1 MPETAMSKTE
11 GEYELVLG
19 NRQLL
24 SAFFIIVIL
33 FGVFFTMGYVVGRNS
48 APAAAASPMP
58 APVATSQRPDAASSP
73 PVQSAPPP
81 TQTASTPAESPAT
94 APVQEAKPAKE
105 PPAVETKSTALPP
118 GRQAAPPKI
127 ETRVEVS
134 PPRESARPSS
144 AAGGVVAV
152 NPGPG
157 NMYLQ
162 VAAAAQPQAGVVV
175 DTLKQKGFP
184 ALLAQGPNATL
195 FRVMVGPFADASA
208 LGKAKADLEN
218 AGFKPMVRK

>member
-1 MPETAMSKTE
+1 MSKTD

-48 APAAAASPMP
+48 SPASAASAAPAT
-58 APVATSQRPDAASSP
+58 VATVQRPDAPSP
-73 PVQSAPPP
+73 QQQAPPP
-81 TQTASTPAESPAT
+81 KQEVKD
-94 APVQEAKPAKE
+94 PVTVL
-105 PPAVETKSTALPP
+105 VETRPV
-118 GRQAAPPKI
+118 APQ
-127 ETRVEVS
+127 ETKPETPEPRREKVAHPS
-134 PPRESARPSS
+134 PRAK
-144 AAGGVVAV
+144 AAGTTGGAVAV
-152 NPGPG
+152 NPGPA

-162 VAAAAQPQAGVVV
+162 VAAVAQPQAGVVV

-184 ALLAQGPNATL
+184 AVLGQGPNATI
-195 FRVMVGPFADASA
+195 FRVMVGPFADAAA

-218 AGFKPMVRK
+218 AGFHPLVRK

>member
-1 MPETAMSKTE
+1 MSKTE

-48 APAAAASPMP
+48 APASAASLPSTTVATSPRPEAASPVQTPQSAAPSP
-58 APVATSQRPDAASSP
+58 AQEETKERGPVETKPVVTAEKPPKKEATQEAAARP
-73 PVQSAPPP
+73 APPP
-81 TQTASTPAESPAT
+81 
-94 APVQEAKPAKE
+94 AKK
-105 PPAVETKSTALPP
+105 
-118 GRQAAPPKI
+118 AAP
-127 ETRVEVS
+127 
-134 PPRESARPSS
+134 
-144 AAGGVVAV
+144 AAHGGVVAV

-184 ALLAQGPNATL
+184 AMLAQGPNATL
-195 FRVMVGPFADASA
+195 FRVMVGPFADTAA
-208 LGKAKADLEN
+208 LGKAKADLES
-218 AGFKPMVRK
+218 AGFHPLVRK

>member
-1 MPETAMSKTE
+1 MSKTE

-48 APAAAASPMP
+48 TPGVSASTSGAQRPEAAAVPVPAASQPASAPAKEEAKEAEPADTKPVETKP
-58 APVATSQRPDAASSP
+58 VETKPVETAPVAPPEKHPAKVEAPPRRAAAP
-73 PVQSAPPP
+73 KSAP
-81 TQTASTPAESPAT
+81 
-94 APVQEAKPAKE
+94 
-105 PPAVETKSTALPP
+105 
-118 GRQAAPPKI
+118 G
-127 ETRVEVS
+127 
-134 PPRESARPSS
+134 SAG
-144 AAGGVVAV
+144 AVAV

-162 VAAAAQPQAGVVV
+162 VMAVEQPQAGVVM

-184 ALLAQGPNATL
+184 VVLAQSPNPTL
-195 FRVMVGPFADASA
+195 FRVMVGPYADAAS
-208 LGKAKADLEN
+208 LGKSKAQLEN
-218 AGFKPMVRK
+218 AGFKPLVRK

>member
-1 MPETAMSKTE
+1 MSKSE

-48 APAAAASPMP
+48 TPGSVAPNTVTANPRPESPPSTAPAQSAAAPP
-58 APVATSQRPDAASSP
+58 ASAPAKEEAKEPEAAETKPVEAPPAETKPAAPPENP
-73 PVQSAPPP
+73 PVKAEARPPR
-81 TQTASTPAESPAT
+81 QTPA
-94 APVQEAKPAKE
+94 AKPA
-105 PPAVETKSTALPP
+105 SSS
-118 GRQAAPPKI
+118 GAA
-127 ETRVEVS
+127 
-134 PPRESARPSS
+134 
-144 AAGGVVAV
+144 VAV

-162 VAAAAQPQAGVVV
+162 VMAVAQPQANVVV

-184 ALLAQGPNATL
+184 VVLAQSPIPTV
-195 FRVMVGPFADASA
+195 FRVMVGPYANAA
-208 LGKAKADLEN
+208 TLGKAKSELEN
-218 AGFKPMVRK
+218 AGFKPLVRK

>member
-1 MPETAMSKTE
+1 MSKTD

-24 SAFFIIVIL
+24 SAFFIVVIL

-48 APAAAASPMP
+48 APASAASLPSTTVAGSQRPEAASP
-58 APVATSQRPDAASSP
+58 APTP
-73 PVQSAPPP
+73 QSAAPPP
-81 TQTASTPAESPAT
+81 A
-94 APVQEAKPAKE
+94 QEETKE
-105 PPAVETKSTALPP
+105 PAIVETKPVMSAEKPP
-118 GRQAAPPKI
+118 KKDAPQEAAARPAPPPSKKAAAP
-127 ETRVEVS
+127 
-134 PPRESARPSS
+134 AH
-144 AAGGVVAV
+144 GGLVAV

-184 ALLAQGPNATL
+184 AMLAQGPNATL
-195 FRVMVGPFADASA
+195 FRVMVGPFADAA
-208 LGKAKADLEN
+208 TLGKAKAELES
-218 AGFKPMVRK
+218 AGFHPLVRK

>member
-1 MPETAMSKTE
+1 MSKTE

-48 APAAAASPMP
+48 APASAASLPSTTVATSPRPEAASPPLTPQP
-58 APVATSQRPDAASSP
+58 APPAQEETKEK
-73 PVQSAPPP
+73 AP
-81 TQTASTPAESPAT
+81 
-94 APVQEAKPAKE
+94 
-105 PPAVETKSTALPP
+105 VETKPVVTAEKPP
-118 GRQAAPPKI
+118 KKEATQDAPVRQAPPLVKKA
-127 ETRVEVS
+127 V
-134 PPRESARPSS
+134 P
-144 AAGGVVAV
+144 AAHGGVVAV

-184 ALLAQGPNATL
+184 AMLAQGPNATL
-195 FRVMVGPFADASA
+195 FRVMVGPFADAAA
-208 LGKAKADLEN
+208 LGKAKADLES
-218 AGFKPMVRK
+218 AGFHPLVRK

>member
-1 MPETAMSKTE
+1 MSKTD

-48 APAAAASPMP
+48 APASAASLPSTTVAGNQRPETASPAAATPSQSTTPAPSAAPPPAHEDTKGP
-58 APVATSQRPDAASSP
+58 APVETNPVAEVEKPQKKEAAHEAAARPAPTP
-73 PVQSAPPP
+73 P
-81 TQTASTPAESPAT
+81 
-94 APVQEAKPAKE
+94 KK
-105 PPAVETKSTALPP
+105 
-118 GRQAAPPKI
+118 AAPPA
-127 ETRVEVS
+127 
-134 PPRESARPSS
+134 P
-144 AAGGVVAV
+144 GGLVAV

-162 VAAAAQPQAGVVV
+162 VAAVAQPQAGVVV

-184 ALLAQGPNATL
+184 AVLSPGPNATL
-195 FRVMVGPFADASA
+195 FRVMVGPFPDAAA
-208 LGKAKADLEN
+208 LGKAKADLES
-218 AGFKPMVRK
+218 AGFHPLVRK

>member
-1 MPETAMSKTE
+1 MSKTE

-48 APAAAASPMP
+48 APASAASLPSTTVATSPRPEAASPPLTPQP
-58 APVATSQRPDAASSP
+58 APPAQEETKEK
-73 PVQSAPPP
+73 AP
-81 TQTASTPAESPAT
+81 
-94 APVQEAKPAKE
+94 
-105 PPAVETKSTALPP
+105 VETKPVVTAEKPP
-118 GRQAAPPKI
+118 KKEATQDAPVRPAPPLVKKA
-127 ETRVEVS
+127 V
-134 PPRESARPSS
+134 P
-144 AAGGVVAV
+144 AAHGGVVAV

-184 ALLAQGPNATL
+184 AMLAQGPNATL
-195 FRVMVGPFADASA
+195 FRVMVGPFADAAA
-208 LGKAKADLEN
+208 LGKAKADLES
-218 AGFKPMVRK
+218 AGFHPLVRK

>member
-1 MPETAMSKTE
+1 MSKTE

-48 APAAAASPMP
+48 TPGVSASSVGTQRAEA
-58 APVATSQRPDAASSP
+58 APVPTPAQP
-73 PVQSAPPP
+73 PVSQP
-81 TQTASTPAESPAT
+81 ASTPPKEEAKEEPADT
-94 APVQEAKPAKE
+94 KPVETKPVEAKP
-105 PPAVETKSTALPP
+105 VETKPVAQPEKPP
-118 GRQAAPPKI
+118 AKAEAPPRRAVAAKAAPA
-127 ETRVEVS
+127 S
-134 PPRESARPSS
+134 
-144 AAGGVVAV
+144 GGAVAV

-162 VAAAAQPQAGVVV
+162 VMAVEQPQAGVVM

-184 ALLAQGPNATL
+184 AVLAQSPNPTL
-195 FRVMVGPFADASA
+195 FRVMVGPYADGAS
-208 LGKAKADLEN
+208 LGKAKAQLEN
-218 AGFKPMVRK
+218 AGFKPLVRK

>member
-1 MPETAMSKTE
+1 MSKTD

-48 APAAAASPMP
+48 GPASASSGSATTTAANQRPEAASPP
-58 APVATSQRPDAASSP
+58 
-73 PVQSAPPP
+73 SAPPP
-81 TQTASTPAESPAT
+81 QSM
-94 APVQEAKPAKE
+94 APVEEAQ
-105 PPAVETKSTALPP
+105 PPARVETKSTPP
-118 GRQAAPPKI
+118 PERNESPRITPPRVAAPQ
-127 ETRVEVS
+127 VH
-134 PPRESARPSS
+134 ESAPPPAKAAPASS
-144 AAGGVVAV
+144 AGVPAIT
-152 NPGPG
+152 PGPG
-157 NMYLQ
+157 RMYLQ

-184 ALLAQGPNATL
+184 AILAQGPNATL
-195 FRVMVGPFADASA
+195 FRVVVGPFADTAA

-218 AGFKPMVRK
+218 AGFRPMVRK

>member
-1 MPETAMSKTE
+1 MSKTE

-48 APAAAASPMP
+48 APAAAASPTP
-58 APVATSQRPDAASSP
+58 APVAASQRPDAASP
-73 PVQSAPPP
+73 PVQSSTPTPTASAPP
-81 TQTASTPAESPAT
+81 ESG
-94 APVQEAKPAKE
+94 QETKPAKSA
-105 PPAVETKSTALPP
+105 AVETKPAAPP
-118 GRQAAPPKI
+118 AGRQAPPKI

-134 PPRESARPSS
+134 PAPPRESARPAS
-144 AAGGVVAV
+144 ASGAIAV
-152 NPGPG
+152 TPGPG

-195 FRVMVGPFADASA
+195 FRVMVGPFSDSSA
-208 LGKAKADLEN
+208 LGKAKSDLEN
-218 AGFKPMVRK
+218 AGFHPLVRK

>member
-1 MPETAMSKTE
+1 MSKAE

-58 APVATSQRPDAASSP
+58 VPVATSQRPDAASSP

-81 TQTASTPAESPAT
+81 AAAPTETPTT
-94 APVQEAKPAKE
+94 APVQETKPAKQ
-105 PPAVETKSTALPP
+105 PDTVETKPV
-118 GRQAAPPKI
+118 APPAGHQAPRKI
-127 ETRVEVS
+127 ETQVEVS
-134 PPRESARPSS
+134 TLPPRASARPAS
-144 AAGGVVAV
+144 ASGAVAV

-195 FRVMVGPFADASA
+195 FRVMVGPFADAST

-218 AGFKPMVRK
+218 AGFKPIVRK

>member
-1 MPETAMSKTE
+1 MSKTE

-58 APVATSQRPDAASSP
+58 VPVAASQRPDAASP
-73 PVQSAPPP
+73 PPTQSAPPP
-81 TQTASTPAESPAT
+81 ASAPTESPAA
-94 APVQEAKPAKE
+94 APAQETKPAK
-105 PPAVETKSTALPP
+105 PPAVVETKPVTPP
-118 GRQAAPPKI
+118 AAKEARPRKI
-127 ETRVEVS
+127 ETRVEVAAA
-134 PPRESARPSS
+134 PPRENAKPASASG
-144 AAGGVVAV
+144 AVAV
-152 NPGPG
+152 SPGPG

-162 VAAAAQPQAGVVV
+162 VVATAQPQAGVVV

-195 FRVMVGPFADASA
+195 FRVMVGPFADASS

-218 AGFKPMVRK
+218 AGFKPLVRK

>member
-1 MPETAMSKTE
+1 MSKTD

-48 APAAAASPMP
+48 SPASSASAAPAT
-58 APVATSQRPDAASSP
+58 VATSQRPEAASP
-73 PVQSAPPP
+73 QQQAPLPK
-81 TQTASTPAESPAT
+81 
-94 APVQEAKPAKE
+94 QEAKESSP
-105 PPAVETKSTALPP
+105 VETKPVTPP
-118 GRQAAPPKI
+118 ETKPETPEPRREAA
-127 ETRVEVS
+127 
-134 PPRESARPSS
+134 ARP
-144 AAGGVVAV
+144 APRAKTAGTPGGAVAV

-162 VAAAAQPQAGVVV
+162 VAAVAQPQAGIVV

-184 ALLAQGPNATL
+184 AVLGQGPNATI
-195 FRVMVGPFADASA
+195 FRVMVGPFADAAA

-218 AGFKPMVRK
+218 AGFHPLVRK

>member
-1 MPETAMSKTE
+1 MSKTE

-48 APAAAASPMP
+48 GPTTAASAAPNVSAANQRPETPSPAPSSQPAAAPP
-58 APVATSQRPDAASSP
+58 PVVSSP
-73 PVQSAPPP
+73 RDEPKEAAPETKP
-81 TQTASTPAESPAT
+81 TETTPAET
-94 APVQEAKPAKE
+94 Q
-105 PPAVETKSTALPP
+105 PAVRPEKSPVKTATREGAHSASTAKSSEAP
-118 GRQAAPPKI
+118 GRAVP
-127 ETRVEVS
+127 
-134 PPRESARPSS
+134 
-144 AAGGVVAV
+144 V

-162 VAAAAQPQAGVVV
+162 VVAVGQPQANIVV

-184 ALLAQGPNATL
+184 TVLAQSPNPSL
-195 FRVMVGPFADASA
+195 FRVMVGPFGDAAA

-218 AGFKPMVRK
+218 AGFKPLVRK

>member
-1 MPETAMSKTE
+1 MSKTD

-48 APAAAASPMP
+48 SPASTASAAPAT
-58 APVATSQRPDAASSP
+58 VATNQRPDAASP
-73 PVQSAPPP
+73 
-81 TQTASTPAESPAT
+81 ASTPPQQQ
-94 APVQEAKPAKE
+94 APPAKQEVKE
-105 PPAVETKSTALPP
+105 PTPVETRPV
-118 GRQAAPPKI
+118 APP
-127 ETRVEVS
+127 ETKPVA
-134 PPRESARPSS
+134 PPETPEPRREAAARP
-144 AAGGVVAV
+144 APRGKVGGTSGGAVTV

-162 VAAAAQPQAGVVV
+162 VAAVGQPQAGVVV

-184 ALLAQGPNATL
+184 AVLGQGPNATI
-195 FRVMVGPFADASA
+195 FRVMVGPFADAGA
-208 LGKAKADLEN
+208 LGRAKADLES
-218 AGFKPMVRK
+218 AGFHPLVRK

>member
-1 MPETAMSKTE
+1 MSKTE

-48 APAAAASPMP
+48 GPAAAAGVP
-58 APVATSQRPDAASSP
+58 AAVATNQRPEAAS
-73 PVQSAPPP
+73 
-81 TQTASTPAESPAT
+81 PA
-94 APVQEAKPAKE
+94 
-105 PPAVETKSTALPP
+105 
-118 GRQAAPPKI
+118 AAPPKEEAKEPAPS
-127 ETRVEVS
+127 ETRPVETKPVETQPVAPPERMPEKTERAHTS
-134 PPRESARPSS
+134 PPPRRAP
-144 AAGGVVAV
+144 AAKPAETSGAAVAV

-162 VAAAAQPQAGVVV
+162 VEAVAQPQASVVV

-184 ALLAQGPNATL
+184 ALLAQSSNPTL
-195 FRVMVGPFADASA
+195 FRVMVGPFQNAAT

-218 AGFKPMVRK
+218 VGFHPIVRK

>member
-1 MPETAMSKTE
+1 MSKTE

-24 SAFFIIVIL
+24 SAFFIVVIL

-48 APAAAASPMP
+48 APASAASLPSTTVAGSQRPEAASP
-58 APVATSQRPDAASSP
+58 APTP
-73 PVQSAPPP
+73 QSAAPPP
-81 TQTASTPAESPAT
+81 A
-94 APVQEAKPAKE
+94 QEETKE
-105 PPAVETKSTALPP
+105 PALVETKPVMSAEKPP
-118 GRQAAPPKI
+118 KKEAPQEAAARPAPP
-127 ETRVEVS
+127 
-134 PPRESARPSS
+134 PSKK
-144 AAGGVVAV
+144 AATPAHGGLVAV

-184 ALLAQGPNATL
+184 AMLAQGPNATL
-195 FRVMVGPFADASA
+195 FRVMVGPFADAA
-208 LGKAKADLEN
+208 TLGKAKAELES
-218 AGFKPMVRK
+218 AGFHPLVRK

>member
-1 MPETAMSKTE
+1 MCASTTMSKTD

-48 APAAAASPMP
+48 APAAAASALPP
-58 APVATSQRPDAASSP
+58 AVAPEAAVPVAPP
-73 PVQSAPPP
+73 PVQTATPPAKSPAPPSVKETKEP
-81 TQTASTPAESPAT
+81 VPVETKKIAPPKKSEVPPSRTDTPRERPAKQARESGSPAT
-94 APVQEAKPAKE
+94 
-105 PPAVETKSTALPP
+105 
-118 GRQAAPPKI
+118 
-127 ETRVEVS
+127 
-134 PPRESARPSS
+134 SS
-144 AAGGVVAV
+144 GVVTV
-152 NPGPG
+152 SPGPG
-157 NMYLQ
+157 TMYLQ

-184 ALLAQGPNATL
+184 ALLTHGPNPTL
-195 FRVMVGPFADASA
+195 FRVMVGPYADAAA

-218 AGFKPMVRK
+218 AGFHPLVRK